1 MNINES
7 LSLLNSYLLK
17 KKEKRSF
24 IICGGASL
32 LLQGI
37 ISRTTK
43 DIDIVAPPIDK
54 VLAEAAISVA
64 NELGLDPHWLNCG
77 PETISK
83 ELEPGWEKRLI
94 EVFLA
99 SNLTVF
105 SISRS
110 DLIFSKFWA
119 FCDRQKDK
127 EDLILL
133 NPTPTELDIAVKLT
147 LTKDGNPQWPEWVI
161 KQSIILKKALKHE

>member
-7 LSLLNSYLLK
+7 LLLLNSYLNK
-17 KKEKRSF
+17 KNERRSF

-37 ISRTTK
+37 ISRTTR
-43 DIDIVAPPIDK
+43 DVDIVSPPIDK
-54 VLAEAAISVA
+54 ILEEAAISVA
-64 NELGLDPHWLNCG
+64 NDLGLDPHWLNCG
-77 PETISK
+77 PETIAK
-83 ELEPGWEKRLI
+83 DLATGWDKRLI
-94 EVFLA
+94 EVFIA

-119 FCDRQKDK
+119 LCDRQKDK
-127 EDLILL
+127 EDLLL
-133 NPTPTELDIAVKLT
+133 INPTPEELDIAVKLT
-147 LTKDGNPQWPEWVI
+147 ITKDANPDWPEWVLR
-161 KQSIILKKALKHE
+161 QSILLKKELGHV